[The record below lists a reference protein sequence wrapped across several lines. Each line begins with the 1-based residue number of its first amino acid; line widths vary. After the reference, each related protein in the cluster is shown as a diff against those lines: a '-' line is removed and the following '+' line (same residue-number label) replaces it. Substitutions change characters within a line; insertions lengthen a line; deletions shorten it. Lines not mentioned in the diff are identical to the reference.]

1 MMNNKKIEKQLLE
14 IDQKLDLLTAQMYE
28 QQRRQREL
36 QELKQDLT
44 IIGKDIFQAAVQEL
58 DEVAHHFDTSDLLYL
73 LKKLLRNTRNLTK
86 LMDQMES
93 AADFVQDAAPLGKQ
107 VLNHLLDTLSE
118 LERKGYFDFA
128 RELFHILDTI
138 VTSFTVDDVKLLREN
153 ITTILLTVKNLTQPE
168 MLSSVNNALHFFQ
181 KMDVEIEKDISY
193 WQILKAMRDP
203 EMKRGIAFLIQ
214 FTKNMVQSNGESLTA
229 SNQK

>member
-1 MMNNKKIEKQLLE
+1 MMENKKIGQQLLE
-14 IDQKLDLLTAQMYE
+14 IHQKLDLLTAQMRE

-36 QELKQDLT
+36 QELKEDLT
-44 IIGKDIFQAAVQEL
+44 IIGKDIFQSAVQEL
-58 DEVAHHFDTSDLLYL
+58 DEVAHHFDTTDLLYL

-93 AADFVQDAAPLGKQ
+93 TADFVQDAAPLGKQ

-118 LERKGYFDFA
+118 LESKGYFDFA
-128 RELFHILDTI
+128 RELFNILDTI
-138 VTSFTVDDVKLLREN
+138 VTSFTLNDVKLLREN
-153 ITTILLTVKNLTQPE
+153 ITAILLTVKNLTQPE

-214 FTKNMVQSNGESLTA
+214 FTKNIVQSNGESVTA

>member
-1 MMNNKKIEKQLLE
+1 MMENKKIGQQLLE
-14 IDQKLDLLTAQMYE
+14 IHQKLDLLTAQMRE

-36 QELKQDLT
+36 QELKEDLT
-44 IIGKDIFQAAVQEL
+44 IIGKDIFQSAVQEL
-58 DEVAHHFDTSDLLYL
+58 DEVAHHFDTTDLLYL

-93 AADFVQDAAPLGKQ
+93 TADFVQDAAPLGKQ

-118 LERKGYFDFA
+118 LESKGYFDFT
-128 RELFHILDTI
+128 RELFNILDTI
-138 VTSFTVDDVKLLREN
+138 VTSFTLNDVKLLREN
-153 ITTILLTVKNLTQPE
+153 ITAILLTVKNLTQPE

-214 FTKNMVQSNGESLTA
+214 FTKNIVQSNGESVTA

>member
-1 MMNNKKIEKQLLE
+1 MMENKKIEQQLLE
-14 IDQKLDLLTAQMYE
+14 IHQKLDLLTAQMRE

-36 QELKQDLT
+36 QELKEDLT
-44 IIGKDIFQAAVQEL
+44 IIGKDIFQSAVQEL
-58 DEVAHHFDTSDLLYL
+58 DEVAHHFDTTDLLYL

-128 RELFHILDTI
+128 RELFNILDTI
-138 VTSFTVDDVKLLREN
+138 VSSFTINDVKLLREN
-153 ITTILLTVKNLTQPE
+153 ITAILLTVKNLTQPE

-214 FTKNMVQSNGESLTA
+214 FTKNMVQSNGEPSPTA
-229 SNQK
+229 NQK

>member
-1 MMNNKKIEKQLLE
+1 MMENKKIEQQLLE
-14 IDQKLDLLTAQMYE
+14 IHQKLDLLTAQMRE

-36 QELKQDLT
+36 QELKEDLT
-44 IIGKDIFQAAVQEL
+44 IIGKDIFQSAVQEL
-58 DEVAHHFDTSDLLYL
+58 DEVAHHFDTTDLLYL

-93 AADFVQDAAPLGKQ
+93 TADFVQDAAPLGKQ

-118 LERKGYFDFA
+118 LESKGYFDFT
-128 RELFHILDTI
+128 RELFNILDTI
-138 VTSFTVDDVKLLREN
+138 VTSFTLNDVKLLREN
-153 ITTILLTVKNLTQPE
+153 ITAILLTVKNLTQPE

-214 FTKNMVQSNGESLTA
+214 FTKNMVQSNGESVTA